1 MVLEEKIV
9 LVSVDHV
16 ALEHF
21 CPKIDV
27 LEIYAKLGGIF
38 NELNLVPVDD
48 CSLAGVFTLLAT
60 FFMPFLII
68 LDGGSEYLF
77 NLDLGYLRLLVQG
90 SVLGDIR

>member
-1 MVLEEKIV
+1 MVLEEKVV

-16 ALEHF
+16 ALEHL

-27 LEIYAKLGGIF
+27 LEIYAELGGIF

-48 CSLAGVFTLLAT
+48 CSLARVFPLLST
-60 FFMPFLII
+60 FLMPFLII
-68 LDGGSEYLF
+68 FDGGSEYLL

-90 SVLGDIR
+90 SVLRDIR

>member
-9 LVSVDHV
+9 LVPVDYV

-27 LEIYAKLGGIF
+27 LEIYAKLAGIF

-48 CSLAGVFTLLAT
+48 CSLAGVFPLVSPFL
-60 FFMPFLII
+60 MPFLII

-90 SVLGDIR
+90 SVLGNIR